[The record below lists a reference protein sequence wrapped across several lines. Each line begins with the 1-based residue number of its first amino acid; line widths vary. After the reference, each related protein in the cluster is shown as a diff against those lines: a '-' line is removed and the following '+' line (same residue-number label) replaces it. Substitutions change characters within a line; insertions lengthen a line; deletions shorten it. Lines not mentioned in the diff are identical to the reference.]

1 MRLFILIMEDDY
13 KKLITCIKE
22 QYDLIIDQIRT
33 FSHALYKVCQS
44 WPVSHCLAHLTSF
57 SSRKTIISASSL
69 NILQVLQWWMFC
81 QSVQRLLKKNPKP
94 TTIYLQNS
102 SGHNI
107 SMSDPTVQLEAFKLP
122 QPQS

>member
-1 MRLFILIMEDDY
+1 MSLFLFIMEVDR

-22 QYDLIIDQIRT
+22 QYDLIMDQIRRT
-33 FSHALYKVCQS
+33 FSHVLDKVHQS
-44 WPVSHCLAHLTSF
+44 QPMSHCHASLASF

-69 NILQVLQWWMFC
+69 NMLQVLRYWMFC
-81 QSVQRLLKKNPKP
+81 QSAQMLLKKPKP

-102 SGHNI
+102 TGHNI
-107 SMSDPTVQLEAFKLP
+107 SMSDPRVQLEAFKLP